1 MENQEDLF
9 EPSQDKARISAPL
22 LLFMLSGMGLTV
34 AFILFSFSDQ
44 LANTSNIS
52 PTTGAAMRDTVIV
65 TMVPLVDPRVGSV
78 NGAKQAKV
86 GQLAP
91 NFTLQSLDGTDISLS
106 DYIGRPVLIN
116 FWATWC
122 APCRR
127 EMPELVK
134 AYNEHENEGFVILA
148 VDLAHQDD
156 IDAVQA
162 FVEEFE
168 MTFPVLLDETGEVSD
183 ELYNLIGLPMSVF
196 INREGR
202 IVHIYVGLMLPDQI
216 DEFVNE
222 ILE

>member
-1 MENQEDLF
+1 MEYQEDSF
-9 EPSQDKARISAPL
+9 EPSQDKARISVPL
-22 LLFMLSGMGLTV
+22 LLFALSGMGLTV
-34 AFILFSFSDQ
+34 AFILFSFSGQ
-44 LANTSNIS
+44 LAIARNIALTVTTDRNTS
-52 PTTGAAMRDTVIV
+52 IV

-78 NGAKQAKV
+78 NGAKQAEV

-91 NFTLQSLDGTDISLS
+91 NFTLQSLGGTDISLS

-127 EMPELVK
+127 EMPELVQ

-156 IDAVQA
+156 IDAVEA

-196 INREGR
+196 INREGH
-202 IVHIYVGLMLPDQI
+202 IVRIYVGLMLPDQI